1 MRLSLRHCAAGWDP
15 VGGVPCAA
23 GPACVLLRD
32 PSLITLRR
40 RPRPELSGAAT
51 PGRGGSNCLGRRAGL
66 NLRPPVTCA
75 CVCLALSWSS
85 LRTRSALPLAS
96 QPASRLLRP
105 FLRRS
110 SSSRPVV
117 YLWCVSRLGCILLWY
132 LWLLRL
138 GATCVCVC
146 VCVCVSTQ
154 RLVLCC
160 LVLS

>member
-1 MRLSLRHCAAGWDP
+1 MAGRWIP
-15 VGGVPCAA
+15 EGVR
-23 GPACVLLRD
+23 PAPRD
-32 PSLITLRR
+32 PHVCFCGTLLTLRR

-146 VCVCVSTQ
+146 VCVHPAS
-154 RLVLCC
+154 C
-160 LVLS
+160 LVLSCLVLD